1 MVETVS
7 LLRRIENNE
16 VTNDLKGRGQVP
28 FQASS
33 SGFTFFL
40 EWKMDFLP
48 GKLLKEEKEF
58 IIELR

>member
-1 MVETVS
+1 MKSLITSKVEDKFHFRLQVQVS
-7 LLRRIENNE
+7 L
-16 VTNDLKGRGQVP
+16 
-28 FQASS
+28 
-33 SGFTFFL
+33 FFL